1 MISRVAWL
9 VALTTATPVQAQP
22 AAPEVPAEAHEP
34 GPAGTD
40 ASDPRAPNDTVLQVV
55 EQPDPEPAVQPM
67 PERAQQH
74 AVPLPTRRSADPA
87 LRKARGILAGG
98 IIFTVICG
106 AGSVL
111 AFVAI
116 ARTKHSS
123 ESTGG
128 PSGKNLIA
136 GATGLLTCT
145 VGAIGM
151 ASYGATRLRK
161 RRHMAEWTGG
171 LGLRF

>member
-1 MISRVAWL
+1 MITRVAWL
-9 VALTTATPVQAQP
+9 VALITGTPIQAQP
-22 AAPEVPAEAHEP
+22 AAPEMPAEAREP

-40 ASDPRAPNDTVLQVV
+40 TTDPPAPSDTVLQVV
-55 EQPDPEPAVQPM
+55 ERPDPDVRRT
-67 PERAQQH
+67 PEGPQQH
-74 AVPLPTRRSADPA
+74 ALPVSTRRSADPA

-106 AGSVL
+106 VGSAL
-111 AFVAI
+111 AIVAV
-116 ARTKHSS
+116 AQTKH
-123 ESTGG
+123 TYGT
-128 PSGKNLIA
+128 SGKNAIA
-136 GATGLLTCT
+136 GMTGLLACT

-161 RRHMAEWTGG
+161 RRHLAEWTGG

>member
-1 MISRVAWL
+1 MIHRVALL
-9 VALTTATPVQAQP
+9 VALIIDTPVQAEP
-22 AAPEVPAEAHEP
+22 AAPEVPAEAREP

-40 ASDPRAPNDTVLQVV
+40 VADSADPNDTVLQVV
-55 EQPDPEPAVQPM
+55 ERPDPEPAVRPM
-67 PERAQQH
+67 SEVPQQF
-74 AVPLPTRRSADPA
+74 AVPVSTRRSGDPA

-106 AGSVL
+106 VGSAL
-111 AFVAI
+111 AFVAV
-116 ARTKHSS
+116 AKAKHPYG
-123 ESTGG
+123 T
-128 PSGKNLIA
+128 SGKNAIA
-136 GATGLLTCT
+136 GATGLLACT

-161 RRHMAEWTGG
+161 RRHLAEWTGG

>member
-1 MISRVAWL
+1 MITRVAWL
-9 VALTTATPVQAQP
+9 VALTTATPLQAQP

-67 PERAQQH
+67 PERPQQH
-74 AVPLPTRRSADPA
+74 AMPLPTRRSADPA

-98 IIFTVICG
+98 ILFTILCG
-106 AGSVL
+106 AGSALV
-111 AFVAI
+111 FVAI
-116 ARTKHSS
+116 VRTKHVS
-123 ESTGG
+123 G
-128 PSGKNLIA
+128 PRGNNLIA

>member
-1 MISRVAWL
+1 MITRVAWL
-9 VALTTATPVQAQP
+9 VALTTATPLQAQP

-67 PERAQQH
+67 PERPQQH
-74 AVPLPTRRSADPA
+74 AMPLPTRRSADPA

-98 IIFTVICG
+98 ILFTILCG
-106 AGSVL
+106 AGSAL
-111 AFVAI
+111 TFVAI
-116 ARTKHSS
+116 VRTKHVS
-123 ESTGG
+123 G
-128 PSGKNLIA
+128 PRGNNLIA
-136 GATGLLTCT
+136 GATGLLACT